1 MNSSLLDGSPGKMRV
16 KVVHRKMFPVLMYA
30 VSCDGATAVW
40 LLQAE
45 TTGQCAMVPGPV
57 HRHNFS
63 HTRCAASG
71 GSRQEM
77 LLLTPYPYPCSI
89 LSLFAFNVINIV
101 HEYLYI

>member
-1 MNSSLLDGSPGKMRV
+1 MNSFLLDGSLGKMRV

-40 LLQAE
+40 LLQVE

-63 HTRCAASG
+63 HTRCTASVWG
-71 GSRQEM
+71 QSPGDVAPNTISISM
-77 LLLTPYPYPCSI
+77 LYTI
-89 LSLFAFNVINIV
+89 LICF
-101 HEYLYI
+101 

>member
-40 LLQAE
+40 LLQVE

-63 HTRCAASG
+63 HTHCAASVWG
-71 GSRQEM
+71 QSPGDVAPNTISISM
-77 LLLTPYPYPCSI
+77 LHSI
-89 LSLFAFNVINIV
+89 LICF
-101 HEYLYI
+101 